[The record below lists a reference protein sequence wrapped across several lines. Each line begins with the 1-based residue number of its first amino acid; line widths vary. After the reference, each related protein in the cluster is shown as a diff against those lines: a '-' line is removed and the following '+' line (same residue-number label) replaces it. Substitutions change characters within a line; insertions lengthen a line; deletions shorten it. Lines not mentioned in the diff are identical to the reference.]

1 MFFKHPLLS
10 EDKDSK
16 YSKDQFLSP
25 PIKLNLSNDKLIALA
40 KVFAGNTNQ
49 RDCVKYKPTP
59 LITLLF
65 VVW

>member
-25 PIKLNLSNDKLIALA
+25 PIKLNLSNDKLIALDE
-40 KVFAGNTNQ
+40 VFAGNTNL
-49 RDCVKYKPTP
+49 RDCVKY
-59 LITLLF
+59 
-65 VVW
+65 